1 MKLREFTKSD
11 WHGFAGAEEFSD
23 GSQPLIGHYQTKLV
37 HIIVLCSK
45 DTTEIEVYCDRT
57 DTEDNFIINNT
68 TEQIG
73 KYLANS
79 IYEGLEQFGKDWRK
93 CSEHLKTTWG
103 IEFPEL
109 ELPEVKVTRFGTYG
123 ISNCLALE
131 IFKDSEDNWF
141 IKRNVEDAELEKTQF
156 ICETDRSGLMWGEIF
171 IDFNEVICDG
181 LLEPVY
187 GTEIYEEEHYTSS
200 STAGDYSPSCPW
212 NAPGMSVRDFI

>member
-11 WHGFAGAEEFSD
+11 WHGFADAEEFSD

-57 DTEDNFIINNT
+57 DTEDNFIISNP

-93 CSEHLKTTWG
+93 CSEHLRTTWG

-109 ELPEVKVTRFGTYG
+109 ELPEVKVTKLGTYG

-141 IKRNVEDAELEKTQF
+141 VKRNVEDAELEKTQF
-156 ICETDRSGLMWGEIF
+156 ICETDRSGLMWGDTF
-171 IDFNEVICDG
+171 IDFNEVVCDR

-187 GTEIYEEEHYTSS
+187 GTEIYEEHYTPS